1 MTLKDRFLKYV
12 SIDTQSSESSTTY
25 PSTQGQWELL
35 NMLNAEMQ
43 QMGLTGVTTDKYGYT
58 YGTIPA
64 TKGCELSPVVAF
76 LAHVDTSPDMSSEGV
91 KPQIIESYTGEDIEL
106 NHSLTMSVEEF
117 PELKKLVGHT
127 IIHTDG
133 TTLLGADDKAGV
145 AEIMTAAQRL
155 IDNPDI
161 EHGAIKICFTPDEEV
176 GRGVDHLDLRAL
188 GADFAYTVDGGE
200 QGELEYENFNASVA
214 KIIISGRNVHPG
226 TAKGK
231 MINALEVACEL
242 NALLPKAQR
251 PEYTS
256 GYEGFF
262 HLTDMTGTVERA
274 EMNYIIRDH
283 SWDEMERRKI
293 VLWSCID
300 LLRKRYNS
308 EEVIEFTIKEQYR
321 NMKPMITPHP
331 ELIERAK
338 QAMLSAGVTPI
349 IKPIRGGTDGAR
361 LSYMGLPC
369 PNIFTGGANFHGRY
383 EYCSLTSMHKAVDV
397 IVNLAQLWAVKRG

>member
-1 MTLKDRFLKYV
+1 
-12 SIDTQSSESSTTY
+12 
-25 PSTQGQWELL
+25 
-35 NMLNAEMQ
+35 MLNAEMQ